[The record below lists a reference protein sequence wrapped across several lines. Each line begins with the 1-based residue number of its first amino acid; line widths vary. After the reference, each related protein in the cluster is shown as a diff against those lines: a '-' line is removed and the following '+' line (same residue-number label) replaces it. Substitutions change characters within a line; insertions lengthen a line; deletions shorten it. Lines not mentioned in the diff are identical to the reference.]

1 MLLQLR
7 DPPRTAVLWALSA
20 ASTAGAWAASLAVVR
35 RLGAQQLWDAEAQG
49 MIAGALARGGRWA
62 AGLRFLASGASPAR
76 RTRSRCCRCCSS
88 SRTRRCCNGYLRCN
102 HSCPRGRSPRGPGGW
117 GHAWFW
123 LRSPSKAALLL
134 PDSLCPLPDRLLRQP
149 LLPESAPMPEMMTAR
164 VLAAWNAI

>member
-7 DPPRTAVLWALSA
+7 APPRTAVLWVLSA

-76 RTRSRCCRCCSS
+76 GCAASVLSATASA
-88 SRTRRCCNGYLRCN
+88 G
-102 HSCPRGRSPRGPGGW
+102 
-117 GHAWFW
+117 AW
-123 LRSPSKAALLL
+123 AA
-134 PDSLCPLPDRLLRQP
+134 
-149 LLPESAPMPEMMTAR
+149 AH
-164 VLAAWNAI
+164 AAWTNVGGVEAFLRDEGR